1 MNEPPPNLE
10 REEGACK
17 DKNRQS
23 GTRSTQTMTAF
34 PCYDNIADTLWTFA
48 NGENLARDRKVFLK
62 GNKLLCY
69 SEKHT
74 ALMTADF
81 DRYWA
86 STLSNRVKTLEFTP
100 MKTKTAVER
109 VFVLKGEALERDI
122 RKIEDYVPGVSW
134 MKSVRIP
141 EGFNTST
148 QKEFRAMAKEMFDG
162 KITLDRLYFVQRLRS
177 LVTDIFQTPLYFWVH
192 GESFD
197 IFYFRRIKTE
207 KGFKRY
213 VP

>member
-1 MNEPPPNLE
+1 
-10 REEGACK
+10 
-17 DKNRQS
+17 
-23 GTRSTQTMTAF
+23 MTAF

-48 NGENLARDRKVFLK
+48 NGENLARDRKVFLR

-86 STLSNRVKTLEFTP
+86 STLSDRVKTLEFTP

-109 VFVLKGEALERDI
+109 VFVLKGEALDRDI

-134 MKSVRIP
+134 MKSVKIP
-141 EGFNTST
+141 ESFNIST
-148 QKEFRAMAKEMFDG
+148 QKEFRTMAKEMFDG
-162 KITLDRLYFVQRLRS
+162 KVTIDRLYFVQRLRS

-197 IFYFRRIKTE
+197 IFYFRRRKTE
-207 KGFKRY
+207 KGFQRY

>member
-1 MNEPPPNLE
+1 ME
-10 REEGACK
+10 RAEGTYK
-17 DKNRQS
+17 DKNRQT
-23 GTRSTQTMTAF
+23 GTRSTQNMTAF

-109 VFVLKGEALERDI
+109 VFVLKGEALDRDI

-134 MKSVRIP
+134 MKSVKIP

-148 QKEFRAMAKEMFDG
+148 QKEYRAMAKEMFDG
-162 KITLDRLYFVQRLRS
+162 KVTIDRLYFVQRLRS

-197 IFYFRRIKTE
+197 IFYFRRRKTE
-207 KGFKRY
+207 KGFQRY

>member
-1 MNEPPPNLE
+1 ME
-10 REEGACK
+10 RAERLYK

-23 GTRSTQTMTAF
+23 DTRSTQNMTAF
-34 PCYDNIADTLWTFA
+34 PCYDIIADTLWTFA

-109 VFVLKGEALERDI
+109 VFVLKGEALDRDI

-134 MKSVRIP
+134 MKSVKIP

-162 KITLDRLYFVQRLRS
+162 KVTIDRLYFVQRLRS

-207 KGFKRY
+207 KGFQRY